1 MEMING
7 NNSVIKFTL
16 EEIKKA
22 TKNFSRENLIGCGGY
37 ENVYKGILPDGF
49 EVALKRFKNFSAAGD
64 ESFEHEVEI
73 IASVRHVNLVAL
85 RGYCTTAVHLEGH
98 QRIIIFGVVLLELL
112 SGKKAV
118 ISVDSDGASLLTDW
132 AWLLVREGRVLDV
145 IDEEMHKLCLT
156 ELIEKYVLVTVL
168 SSHPLLYARPSMDQI
183 VKILETNFP
192 VPSIPDRLVTLL
204 AKSSQ
209 QALVKKPSYS
219 HPFFYKSDHPILN
232 LRDDLIFEFHLPLA
246 YLVYIVV
253 HYAFGVIIPH
263 KYWDVKKALALG
275 CSTVGSTCNS
285 SKSCGGRNGSEIVG
299 LLNSEEYAPLNSL
312 LPCAQKSACLVYEPF
327 YDYLNLVRSKPN
339 KPCPK
344 LSWTAN
350 LHQKSSKCPLE
361 VVQPTL
367 KKSSSA

>member
-98 QRIIIFGVVLLELL
+98 QRIIMCDLTFNGRFYDYLFGFGVVLLELL

-253 HYAFGVIIPH
+253 HYAFGVI
-263 KYWDVKKALALG
+263 V
-275 CSTVGSTCNS
+275 C
-285 SKSCGGRNGSEIVG
+285 
-299 LLNSEEYAPLNSL
+299 
-312 LPCAQKSACLVYEPF
+312 
-327 YDYLNLVRSKPN
+327 
-339 KPCPK
+339 
-344 LSWTAN
+344 
-350 LHQKSSKCPLE
+350 
-361 VVQPTL
+361 TL
-367 KKSSSA
+367 M